1 MELIS
6 SAFFSGFLPYLPS
19 FLAKMVGM
27 GVAAVFLG
35 RVRTPALWA
44 LAGFG
49 LLAACDVWAG
59 FNSHLIVW
67 LHSLGGTIHQTAPL
81 LSLIDLFRSLVASVG
96 IGCLVMALALGWESR
111 G

>member
-1 MELIS
+1 MEWVSTHL
-6 SAFFSGFLPYLPS
+6 FSGFLPYLPS

-49 LLAACDVWAG
+49 VLAVCDVWAG
-59 FNSHLIVW
+59 FNPYLIVR
-67 LHSLGGTIHQTAPL
+67 LHSLGRTIEQTARL
-81 LSLIDLFRSLVASVG
+81 LSLIDLFKNLVASG
-96 IGCLVMALALGWESR
+96 AIGCLVMALALGWEGR
-111 G
+111 E